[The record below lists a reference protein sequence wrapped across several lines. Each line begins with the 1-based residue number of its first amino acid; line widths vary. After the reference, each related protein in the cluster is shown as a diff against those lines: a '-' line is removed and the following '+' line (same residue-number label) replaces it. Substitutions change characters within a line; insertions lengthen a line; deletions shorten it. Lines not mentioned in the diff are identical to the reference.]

1 MENKDFEN
9 VNNNEFSFDDGNI
22 IIPQD
27 EPISDEEDIVKVIK
41 KDKKKKSKHRKA
53 KRKNIVKSVIW
64 IVAIVLVSV
73 LLAATL
79 IIGTGEYLGIGP
91 GRGKEVVVEIEQGMS
106 TRQIATRL
114 KESGAINNS
123 LAFLVYSKLSGNSG
137 KYSYG
142 VYVFN
147 NEIGYTD
154 LAELLMNNGAKAE
167 TVTVT
172 IPEGAGI
179 NDFTKNVNGDDIKIK
194 GIATLLDEAG
204 VCTRDDFLAALSE
217 IGTESKLLEGA
228 TPEKTYYALEGYL
241 FPDTYNFYSYDSK
254 ECARLAVKKMLG
266 EMEERITD
274 EMIEIAREKGYT
286 VNEILTMASIV
297 QLESGG
303 NAAEM
308 KNVAAV
314 FYNRLDSTAFP
325 TLGSSP
331 TCYYGRSFKY
341 DDGRYDTYKIK
352 GLPPGPLCA
361 PSMAAIEAAMAPTE
375 NSPYYYFVTDALGKF
390 YFHKTGGEQEATIN
404 RLKRENNWI
413 YEYLD

>member
-1 MENKDFEN
+1 MSNKEFDNKNTE
-9 VNNNEFSFDDGNI
+9 EFSFSDDNV
-22 IIPQD
+22 IIPD
-27 EPISDEEDIVKVIK
+27 NYTDEDIVEIVK
-41 KDKKKKSKHRKA
+41 KDKKA
-53 KRKNIVKSVIW
+53 KRKTKRAKRKKKALIKSIIW
-64 IVAIVLVSV
+64 IFVIVFVSV
-73 LLAATL
+73 FIAATL

-91 GRGKEVVVEIEQGMS
+91 GRGKEVVVEIEPGMS
-106 TRQIATRL
+106 TRQIAFEL

-123 LAFLVYSKLSGNSG
+123 MAFILYSKLSGNSG

-147 NEIGYTD
+147 NEIGYEA
-154 LAELLMNNGAKAE
+154 LAELLMTSGAKAE

-172 IPEGAGI
+172 IPEGVGI
-179 NDFTKNVNGDDIKIK
+179 NDYTKNVNGKDVKIK
-194 GIATLLDEAG
+194 GIATILEEAG
-204 VCTRDDFLAALSE
+204 VCSKADFLSALSG
-217 IGTESKLLEGA
+217 IGTETKLLDGA

-254 ECARLAVKKMLG
+254 ECARLAVQKMLG
-266 EMEERITD
+266 EMEERITED
-274 EMIEIAREKGYT
+274 MIKVIRDKGYT
-286 VNEILTMASIV
+286 VNEILTMASII

-303 NAAEM
+303 NTAEA

-314 FYNRLDSTAFP
+314 FYNRLDSANFP

-361 PSMAAIEAAMAPTE
+361 PSMAAIEAAIYPTE
-375 NSPYYYFVTDALGKF
+375 NSPYYYFVTDASGKF
-390 YFHKTGGEQEATIN
+390 YFHKTGSEQTATIN
-404 RLKRENNWI
+404 KLKRENNWI

>member
-1 MENKDFEN
+1 MENKGFEN
-9 VNNNEFSFDDGNI
+9 VNDKDFSFDDENI
-22 IIPQD
+22 IVPKS
-27 EPISDEEDIVKVIK
+27 EPIQDEDIVKVIK

-64 IVAIVLVSV
+64 IVAIVVISV
-73 LLAATL
+73 MLAATV

-123 LAFLVYSKLSGNSG
+123 LAFLIYTKLTGNGG

-154 LAELLMNNGAKAE
+154 LAELLMTNGAKAE

-172 IPEGAGI
+172 IPEGVGI
-179 NDFTKNVNGDDIKIK
+179 NDYTKNVNGEDVQVK
-194 GIATLLDEAG
+194 GITTLLEEAG
-204 VCTRDDFLAALSE
+204 VCTRSDFLSALSE
-217 IGTESKLLEGA
+217 VGTESKLFEGA
-228 TPEKTYYALEGYL
+228 AVEKTYYALEGYL

-254 ECARLAVKKMLG
+254 ECARLAVNKMFG
-266 EMEERITD
+266 EMEDRITD
-274 EMIEIAREKGYT
+274 EMIKKAHTKGYT

-303 NAAEM
+303 NTDEM

-314 FYNRLDSTAFP
+314 FYNRLNSTAFP

-361 PSMAAIEAAMAPTE
+361 PSMAAIEAALEPTE
-375 NSPYYYFVTDALGKF
+375 NSPYYYFVTDAKGKF
-390 YFHKTGGEQEATIN
+390 YFHKTGAEQENTIN
-404 RLKRENNWI
+404 KLKRENNWI